1 MLVAYMDESGDH
13 DPSGKHPGS
22 EIAVIAGYVS
32 TNDQWLKFESR
43 WDSVLTKFGVHVFH
57 ASECAHRKN
66 EFCGWSDEKRND
78 FHAQLTRV
86 INESILVGIG
96 GIVLLSDYNSVL
108 PEWAKS
114 EVKHPYYFC
123 FAVMMRTLRQFRK
136 RFLPT
141 EPIDFVFDRKK
152 SFEGV
157 LSGMYDR
164 LRENSPNH
172 RGGLGRICFR
182 AKDEVIQLQ
191 AADYLAY
198 EVRRYAADQFLGSAR
213 PTRKTMESL
222 MRDHRL
228 AVGFYDAEDFARYI
242 NSRLKALGVRSS

>member
-13 DPSGKHPGS
+13 DPSGKQPGS
-22 EIAVIAGYVS
+22 EIAVIAGYVA
-32 TNDQWLKFESR
+32 TKDQWLKFELR
-43 WDSVLTKFGVHVFH
+43 WKNVLKKFGVQVFH
-57 ASECAHRKN
+57 AKECAHRKN
-66 EFCGWSDEKRND
+66 EFCGWADEKRND
-78 FHAQLTRV
+78 FHVQLTRV
-86 INESILVGIG
+86 INENILVGIG
-96 GIVLLSDYNSVL
+96 GVVLLSDYNSVL
-108 PEWAKS
+108 PEWAKR

-123 FAVMMRTLRQFRK
+123 FAVMMRTLRQFRE

-157 LSGMYDR
+157 LSDMFNH
-164 LRENSPNH
+164 LRDNSPNH
-172 RGGLGRICFR
+172 RGRLGSVSFR

-198 EVRRYAADQFLGSAR
+198 EVRRYAADKFIGSTR

-222 MRDHRL
+222 MEQRHL
-228 AVGFYDAEDFARYI
+228 AVGFYDAEDFEHHVDT
-242 NSRLKALGVRSS
+242 RLKALGVRLS